1 MLSVAVQDC
10 LASTLVDDAMPT
22 LDGHDGTEP
31 ELTDVLLT
39 ACGSPPVSRLPAR

>member
-10 LASTLVDDAMPT
+10 LASTLVDDAMLT
-22 LDGHDGTEP
+22 LDGHDGAEP